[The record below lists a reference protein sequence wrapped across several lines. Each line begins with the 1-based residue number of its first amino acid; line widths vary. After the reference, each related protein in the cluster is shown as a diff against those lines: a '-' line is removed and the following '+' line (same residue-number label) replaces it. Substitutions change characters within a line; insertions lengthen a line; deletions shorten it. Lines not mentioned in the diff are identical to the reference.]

1 MEIATALFAPFIG
14 SMLILL
20 FGRYPNIRDGISVIT
35 AIVSFLT
42 ILAISENGINSELV
56 LFNIAPGIDFGF
68 RADPLGL
75 VFALTSSSLWILVS
89 IYSIGYMRTL
99 KEHAQTRFFFCFAMS
114 IFSAFGIAFSK
125 NLITFY
131 VFYELL
137 TIFTYPLV
145 AHEESDEARSAGRR
159 YLAYLIP
166 SGASLLAATLITYW
180 LTGTTDFRPGG
191 FIFGDPEI
199 VKLVFILFLLGS
211 AKSAFMPLHSWLP
224 TAMVAPAPVS
234 ALLHA
239 VAVVKAGV
247 FGVIRIVYYVY
258 GVDLMKE
265 LNLGLLLGGIAAFT
279 VIMANILAIGETNLK
294 RRIAYSTMNQLSFI
308 ILAASLLHPYGFLA
322 SVMHIPFH
330 GFMKI
335 TLFLCAGAVAA
346 ISGKHEVFQLDGL
359 GKSLRFTFGAFT
371 VGAIGMSGL
380 PPVAGFISKWF
391 VVLTGNVWV
400 IAIILTASILDVAYL
415 FPIVRNAFFRS
426 SEERYDEMGSY
437 LNAYM
442 VVPLSLTA
450 LFSIILFLMPG
461 LMHISDL
468 ASMALR
474 EVWGNEL
481 P

>member
-1 MEIATALFAPFIG
+1 MEPAFALLVPFIG
-14 SMLILL
+14 SLLILIT
-20 FGRYPNIRDGISVIT
+20 GRYPDLRDTISVIT
-35 AIVSFLT
+35 AVISFLV
-42 ILAISENGINSELV
+42 ILNISGSSLNSESV
-56 LFNIAPGIDFGF
+56 LFNIAPGIDFAF
-68 RADPLGL
+68 KADPLGL

-114 IFSAFGIAFSK
+114 LFSAFGIAFAK

-131 VFYELL
+131 IFYELL

-145 AHEESDEARSAGRR
+145 AHEESEEARSAGRR

-180 LTGTTDFRPGG
+180 LTGTTDFTPGG
-191 FIFGDPEI
+191 FILGDPEI

-265 LNLGLLLGGIAAFT
+265 LDLGVLLGIVAAFT
-279 VIMANILAIGETNLK
+279 VVMANILAIGETNLK

-330 GFMKI
+330 GYMKI
-335 TLFLCAGAVAA
+335 TLFLCAGAIAA
-346 ISGKHEVFQLDGL
+346 IAGKHEVHQLDGL
-359 GKSLRFTFGAFT
+359 GKSLKFTFGAFT

-391 VVLTGNVWV
+391 VVLTGNIWAIAV
-400 IAIILTASILDVAYL
+400 ILIASILDVVYL
-415 FPIVRNAFFRS
+415 FPIVRNGFFR
-426 SEERYDEMGSY
+426 DGGGSY
-437 LNAYM
+437 NELGGFLNRYM
-442 VVPLSLTA
+442 IVPLSITA
-450 LFSIILFLMPG
+450 LFSIILFMMPG

-468 ASMALR
+468 ASIAMQ

>member
-1 MEIATALFAPFIG
+1 MDPTMALLVPFIG
-14 SMLILL
+14 SLLILL
-20 FGRYPNIRDGISVIT
+20 FGKYPNIRDGISVIT
-35 AIVSFLT
+35 AIISFLV
-42 ILAISENGINSELV
+42 ILAISNSNVNSEAI

-68 RADPLGL
+68 KADPLGL
-75 VFALTSSSLWILVS
+75 IFALTSSSLWILVS

-99 KEHAQTRFFFCFAMS
+99 NEHAQTRFFFCFAMS
-114 IFSAFGIAFSK
+114 LFSAFGIAFSK

-166 SGASLLAATLITYW
+166 SGASLLAATLVTYW
-180 LTGTTDFRPGG
+180 LTGTADFKPGG

-224 TAMVAPAPVS
+224 SAMVAPAPVS

-258 GVDLMKE
+258 GVDLMRE
-265 LNLGLLLGGIAAFT
+265 LNLGVMLGIVAGFT
-279 VIMANILAIGETNLK
+279 VIMANVLAIGETNLK

-322 SVMHIPFH
+322 SIMHIPFH
-330 GFMKI
+330 GYMKI
-335 TLFLCAGAVAA
+335 TLFLCAGAIAA
-346 ISGKHEVFQLDGL
+346 IAGKHEVFELDGL
-359 GKSLRFTFGAFT
+359 GKNLKFTFGAF
-371 VGAIGMSGL
+371 AIGAVGMAGL
-380 PPVAGFISKWF
+380 PPVAGFVSKWF
-391 VVLTGNVWV
+391 VVLTGNVWAIAV
-400 IAIILTASILDVAYL
+400 ILIASILDVVYL
-415 FPIVRNAFFRS
+415 FPIVRNGFFKES
-426 SEERYDEMGSY
+426 SEVYNEFDGI
-437 LNAYM
+437 LNYYM
-442 VVPLSLTA
+442 VVPLTLTA
-450 LFSIILFLMPG
+450 FFSILLFIMPG
-461 LMHISDL
+461 ILHIPDL
-468 ASMALR
+468 ATMALK
-474 EVWGNEL
+474 EVWGNGI